1 MNQTDVLIVGA
12 GPVGLMLACELR
24 RRDIACRIIDKYAA
38 YPSTSRANGVQP
50 RAVEVLDSLGV
61 ADKIVAES
69 YRAKGFRILR
79 AGTEIGRIEPGITT
93 EPAGPS
99 DQPSRGMVFANQAVV
114 EKVLRDKL
122 AELGGRVELRREL
135 RGFAERS
142 EGIVAEVADLALGSV
157 EEVHA
162 KWLVGCDG
170 VHSAVR
176 DLSQLPFNGKD
187 YPDQFVQA
195 DVYLAGELPEGLMTL
210 WLNDE
215 GLMAAI
221 PFREPG
227 LWRIAAQIFPDAD
240 GNVPRASVELFQR
253 LLAERAADTTTKII
267 DSVWLSN
274 FVVHH
279 RMVDHYRK
287 GHVFVAGDAAHVHSP
302 IGGQGMNTGIQDAY
316 NLAWKLALVIDGAP
330 ETLLD
335 TYEAERLPVGRK
347 VLQQTD
353 VNHRL
358 RVSGSALADVLMDRV
373 VFPLLRVPAIL
384 DVVSDFVLKRGA
396 QLDVNYRAS
405 ALSEHSG
412 DPRRGI
418 RAGDRAPDGLLL
430 DPSGRPTSLF
440 AQFRTPDF
448 RLLMFQGRR
457 HVVDPKVLADI
468 GQRVRAATN
477 GLVVPMVITA
487 DNSTAPDDGVI
498 VLNDPKRRTHVCYGV
513 TAPSLCLVRP
523 DGYVG
528 FRCHASDEAQLLEY
542 LERHYGVVGSTGAGA
557 APTSQRRGLLSQVQ
571 QDIGNAEQ
579 EVQHHQ
585 HQAGEHQ

>member
-24 RRDIACRIIDKYAA
+24 RRDIACGIIDKYAEF
-38 YPSTSRANGVQP
+38 PSTSRANGVQP
-50 RAVEVLDSLGV
+50 RAVEVLYSLGI

-79 AGTEIGRIEPGITT
+79 AGTEVGRIEPNIATDPGDL
-93 EPAGPS
+93 S
-99 DQPSRGMVFANQAVV
+99 DQPYHGMVFANQAVV
-114 EKVLRDKL
+114 EKALRDKL
-122 AELGGRVELRREL
+122 AELGDQVELQREL
-135 RGFAERS
+135 RSLQEYPD
-142 EGIVAEVADLALGSV
+142 GIVADIADLASGNV
-157 EEVHA
+157 EQVHA

-176 DLSQLPFNGKD
+176 TLLQLPFTGKD

-195 DVYLAGELPEGLMTL
+195 DVYLDGDLPEGLMTL
-210 WLNDE
+210 WLNDQ

-227 LWRIAAQIFPDAD
+227 LWRIAAQIFPDAS
-240 GNVPRASVELFQR
+240 GNIPRASVELFQR
-253 LLAERAADTTTKII
+253 LLAERAADTTTKIVEP
-267 DSVWLSN
+267 VWLSN

-279 RMVDHYRK
+279 RIVDHYRK

-316 NLAWKLALVIDGAP
+316 NLAWKLALVINGAP

-335 TYEAERLPVGRK
+335 SYEAERLPVGRK

-358 RVSGSALADVLMDRV
+358 RVSGSLLADVLMDHV

-384 DVVSDFVLKRGA
+384 DVVGDFVLKRGS

-405 ALSEHSG
+405 SLSEHTGSYRKG
-412 DPRRGI
+412 P
-418 RAGDRAPDGLLL
+418 RAGDRAPDGQLL
-430 DPSGRPTSLF
+430 DPSGQPTSLF

-448 RLLMFQGRR
+448 RLLLFQGRR
-457 HVVDPKVLADI
+457 QAADTKALAAI
-468 GQRVRAATN
+468 GQRVRVATD
-477 GLVVPMVITA
+477 GLVRPLVITTDDA
-487 DNSTAPDDGVI
+487 TSRDDNVI
-498 VLNDPKRRTHVCYGV
+498 VLNDPKQRTHVCYGAS
-513 TAPSLCLVRP
+513 TPGLYLIRP

-528 FRCHASDEAQLLEY
+528 FRGYADDEAELLGY
-542 LERHYGVVGSTGAGA
+542 LQRHYGIVAST
-557 APTSQRRGLLSQVQ
+557 Q
-571 QDIGNAEQ
+571 AE
-579 EVQHHQ
+579 
-585 HQAGEHQ
+585 ALDTRIS

>member
-1 MNQTDVLIVGA
+1 VNQTDVLIVGA

-24 RRDIACRIIDKYAA
+24 RRDIACRIIDKYAEF
-38 YPSTSRANGVQP
+38 PSTSRANGVQP
-50 RAVEVLDSLGV
+50 RAVEVLDSLGI

-79 AGTEIGRIEPGITT
+79 AGTEVGRIEPNIATDPGDL
-93 EPAGPS
+93 S
-99 DQPSRGMVFANQAVV
+99 DQPYHGMVFANQAVV
-114 EKVLRDKL
+114 EKALRDKL
-122 AELGGRVELRREL
+122 AELGDQVELQREL
-135 RGFAERS
+135 RSLQEYPD
-142 EGIVAEVADLALGSV
+142 GIVADIADLASGNV
-157 EEVHA
+157 EQVHA

-176 DLSQLPFNGKD
+176 TLLQLPFTGKD

-195 DVYLAGELPEGLMTL
+195 DVYLDGDLPEGLMTL
-210 WLNDE
+210 WLNDQ

-227 LWRIAAQIFPDAD
+227 LWRIAAQIFPDAS
-240 GNVPRASVELFQR
+240 GNIPRASVELFQR
-253 LLAERAADTTTKII
+253 LLAERAADTTTKIVEP
-267 DSVWLSN
+267 VWLSN

-279 RMVDHYRK
+279 RIVDHYRK

-316 NLAWKLALVIDGAP
+316 NLAWKLALVINGAP

-335 TYEAERLPVGRK
+335 SYEAERLPVGRK

-358 RVSGSALADVLMDRV
+358 RVSGSLLADVLMDHV

-384 DVVSDFVLKRGA
+384 DVVGDFVLKRGS

-405 ALSEHSG
+405 SLSEHTGSYRKG
-412 DPRRGI
+412 P
-418 RAGDRAPDGLLL
+418 RAGDRAPDGQLL
-430 DPSGRPTSLF
+430 DPSGQPTSLF

-448 RLLMFQGRR
+448 RLLLFQGRR
-457 HVVDPKVLADI
+457 QAADTKALAAI
-468 GQRVRAATN
+468 GQRVRVATD
-477 GLVVPMVITA
+477 GLVRPLVITTDDA
-487 DNSTAPDDGVI
+487 TSRDDNVI
-498 VLNDPKRRTHVCYGV
+498 VLNDPKQRTHVCYGAS
-513 TAPSLCLVRP
+513 TPSLYLIRP

-528 FRCHASDEAQLLEY
+528 FRGYADDEAELLGY
-542 LERHYGVVGSTGAGA
+542 LQRHYGIVAST
-557 APTSQRRGLLSQVQ
+557 Q
-571 QDIGNAEQ
+571 AE
-579 EVQHHQ
+579 
-585 HQAGEHQ
+585 ALDTRIS